1 MRRSD
6 GSVSTCRGERQ
17 DDQRCPLA
25 SSALLWAFVGA
36 GVALLSFNDV
46 NPDARLIV
54 GVLSVLGPLAAVGA
68 SRLLAR
74 AADRQAGVLLLVS
87 VVTPTYFAYVLN
99 VPALLVGLVL
109 LVAPRAIL
117 PPAGSGAGARQ
128 LA

>member
-1 MRRSD
+1 MDRRR
-6 GSVSTCRGERQ
+6 V
-17 DDQRCPLA
+17 LA
-25 SSALLWAFVGA
+25 FGALLWAFVGA
-36 GVALLSFNDV
+36 AVALLSFNEV
-46 NPDARLIV
+46 NPDARLVV

-74 AADRQAGVLLLVS
+74 GTDRQAGVLLLVS

-117 PPAGSGAGARQ
+117 PPSGSGAGVRQ